1 MPRGEQKKGRK
12 PASSSQSAD
21 VTRRTEILD
30 TAAHLFGTSGF
41 QVSLNDVA
49 DACGIKAGSL
59 YHHFDS
65 KEAIIIELV
74 ERYQLALDS
83 VANKALDDFHNDK
96 TKSVFECVAAL
107 ASAIVSCASNH
118 RAALLQTFYDPPA
131 NASEDFIRLAQRTS
145 ASIEGAMLE
154 ILRGGSK
161 TGYIKPGVDLA
172 RLAEHICQRML
183 NSSVGSF
190 HRSPGA
196 EKMPELKCRIL
207 LEGLAIKPPTNEK
220 LSKSKAFI
228 AAEKS
233 IAKWPNATPKN
244 GDKSAELLAAARR
257 EFGRRGYE
265 ATTIRDIAAAADMST
280 GAVYRLVSSKD
291 ELLVS
296 IMTTFISHVN
306 EGWKAVID
314 SKSTPVEKL
323 DALTW
328 FDINVLAHFS
338 DEFKI
343 QLAWL
348 RQSPPN
354 TTNFGEYTDVVKQI
368 KSLMTEGERNGSLK
382 NFGTSAD
389 VRALSLVELVWVP
402 EKIVRNAG
410 VSAAHALAREALL
423 RGVTNPKAL

>member
-1 MPRGEQKKGRK
+1 VPRGEQKKGRK
-12 PASSSQSAD
+12 RASSSQSSD

-65 KEAIIIELV
+65 KEAIVVELV

-83 VANKALDDFHNDK
+83 VANNALDNLRQDK
-96 TKSVFECVAAL
+96 TKSVFEHIAAL
-107 ASAIVSCASNH
+107 ASAIVSCAGSH

-131 NASEDFIRLAQRTS
+131 SASKAFVRLAKRTS
-145 ASIEGAMLE
+145 ASIEAAMLE
-154 ILRGGSK
+154 ILRSGSK
-161 TGYIKPGVDLA
+161 TGYIKQGINLA
-172 RLAEHICQRML
+172 LLAEYICQRML

-190 HRSPGA
+190 HRAPGA
-196 EKMPELKCRIL
+196 EKMPELKCRVML
-207 LEGLAIKPPTNEK
+207 DGLVVKPPANEK
-220 LSKSKAFI
+220 LSKSKAFL
-228 AAEKS
+228 AAQKS
-233 IAKWPNATPKN
+233 IARWQQAEQRND
-244 GDKSAELLAAARR
+244 DKAAELWIAARR

-280 GAVYRLVSSKD
+280 GAVYRLVASKE

-306 EGWKAVID
+306 DGWNAIMD

-323 DALTW
+323 DALLW
-328 FDINVLAHFS
+328 FNINVLSHFS

-348 RQSPPN
+348 RQTPPPQS
-354 TTNFGEYTDVVKQI
+354 FGEYTDVVKQI
-368 KSLMTEGERNGSLK
+368 KSVMAEGEQNGSLK
-382 NFGTSAD
+382 NLGASAD
-389 VRALSLVELVWVP
+389 VRALSLLELVWVP
-402 EKIVRNAG
+402 EQTVRNAG
-410 VSAAHALAREALL
+410 VEGAHALARETIL
-423 RGVTNPKAL
+423 RGVTI

>member
-1 MPRGEQKKGRK
+1 MPRREQKKGRK
-12 PASSSQSAD
+12 PASSSQSTD
-21 VTRRTEILD
+21 RSRRSEILD

-59 YHHFDS
+59 YHHFES

-74 ERYQLALDS
+74 ERYQLALDD
-83 VANKALDDFHNDK
+83 VAKAALDDLHQDK
-96 TKSVFECVAAL
+96 TKSVFDRIAAL
-107 ASAIVSCASNH
+107 AAAIVSCAGGH

-131 NASEDFIRLAQRTS
+131 NASDEFVRLAKRTS
-145 ASIEGAMLE
+145 TSIEAAMLQ
-154 ILRGGSK
+154 ILRSGSK
-161 TGYIKPGVDLA
+161 SGYIKQGVDLA

-190 HRSPGA
+190 HRKPGA
-196 EKMPELKCRIL
+196 EKMPALKCHVM
-207 LEGLAIKPPTNEK
+207 LEGLATKPPSNDR
-220 LSKSKAFI
+220 LSKSKAFL

-233 IAKWPNATPKN
+233 IAKWQRVAPQA
-244 GDKSAELLAAARR
+244 DKSSELWTAARR
-257 EFGRRGYE
+257 EFGRRGFE

-306 EGWKAVID
+306 DGWDAVIN
-314 SKSTPVEKL
+314 SASTPVEKL
-323 DALTW
+323 DALLW
-328 FDINVLAHFS
+328 FNINVLGHFS

-348 RQSPPN
+348 RQAPPP
-354 TTNFGEYTDVVKQI
+354 TTFGEYTDVVKQI
-368 KSLMTEGERNGSLK
+368 KSVMEEGERGGSLK
-382 NFGTSAD
+382 NFGTSVE
-389 VRALSLVELVWVP
+389 VRALSLLELVWVP
-402 EKIVRNAG
+402 EQIVRSAG
-410 VSAAHALAREALL
+410 VSAAHALARETIL
-423 RGVTNPKAL
+423 RGVVNT

>member
-1 MPRGEQKKGRK
+1 VPRSEQKKGRK
-12 PASSSQSAD
+12 LASSSQSTD

-49 DACGIKAGSL
+49 EACGIKAGSL

-74 ERYQLALDS
+74 ERYQLALDG
-83 VANKALDDFHNDK
+83 VANKALDDLQNDK
-96 TKSVFECVAAL
+96 TKSAFERVAAL
-107 ASAIVSCASNH
+107 ASAIVSCAGSH

-131 NASEDFIRLAQRTS
+131 NASEEFIRLAKRTS
-145 ASIEGAMLE
+145 TSIEGAMLE
-154 ILRGGSK
+154 ILRNGSK
-161 TGYIKPGVDLA
+161 VGYVKPGVDLA

-190 HRSPGA
+190 HRTPGA
-196 EKMPELKCRIL
+196 EKMPELKCHVM
-207 LEGLAIKPPTNEK
+207 LEGLAVKPPTNEK

-233 IAKWPNATPKN
+233 IAKWQRAVSP
-244 GDKSAELLAAARR
+244 GDKSAELWAAARR

-306 EGWKAVID
+306 DGWNAVID

-323 DALTW
+323 DALMW

-368 KSLMTEGERNGSLK
+368 KSVMAEGERNGSLK
-382 NFGTSAD
+382 NFGASAD
-389 VRALSLVELVWVP
+389 VRALSLLELVWVP
-402 EKIVRNAG
+402 EQIVRSAG
-410 VSAAHALAREALL
+410 VSAAHALARETIL

>member
-1 MPRGEQKKGRK
+1 M
-12 PASSSQSAD
+12 
-21 VTRRTEILD
+21 
-30 TAAHLFGTSGF
+30 AAKLFGTSGF
-41 QVSLNDVA
+41 QISLHEIA

-74 ERYQLALDS
+74 ERYQQALDG
-83 VANKALDDFHNDK
+83 VASKALDELKRDK
-96 TKSVFECVAAL
+96 VSPVFDRVAAL

-131 NASEDFIRLAQRTS
+131 NASEEFIRLAKRTS
-145 ASIEGAMLE
+145 TSIEGAMLE
-154 ILRGGSK
+154 ILRSGSK
-161 TGYIKPGVDLA
+161 AGYIKQGVDLA

-190 HRSPGA
+190 HRTPGA
-196 EKMPELKCRIL
+196 EKMPALKCHAL

-220 LSKSKAFI
+220 LSKSKAFS

-233 IAKWPNATPKN
+233 IAKWQNETPKN
-244 GDKSAELLAAARR
+244 GDKSAELWAAARR
-257 EFGRRGYE
+257 EFGLRGYE

-306 EGWKAVID
+306 DGWNAVID

-323 DALTW
+323 DALLW
-328 FDINVLAHFS
+328 FNINVLAHFS

-354 TTNFGEYTDVVKQI
+354 TTNFGGYTDVVKQI
-368 KSLMTEGERNGSLK
+368 TSVMSEGERNGSLK
-382 NFGTSAD
+382 NFGASAD
-389 VRALSLVELVWVP
+389 VRALSLLELVWVP
-402 EKIVRNAG
+402 EQIVRNAG
-410 VSAAHALAREALL
+410 VSAAHALARDTLL
-423 RGVTNPKAL
+423 RGVTNEKSL